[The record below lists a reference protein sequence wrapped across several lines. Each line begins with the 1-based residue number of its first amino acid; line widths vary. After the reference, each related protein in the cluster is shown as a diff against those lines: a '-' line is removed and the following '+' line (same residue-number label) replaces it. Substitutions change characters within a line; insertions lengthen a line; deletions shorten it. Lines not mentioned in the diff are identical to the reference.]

1 MSSPNSET
9 LTAGVKPDEERKYY
23 RSPSFWLVILGLC
36 ISSFLALLEATIVS
50 NALPTIVNSLHGE
63 DYVWVGSAYNLAAA
77 AFMPSTGVLAQMFG
91 RKSVLVGALAVF
103 SLGCALCGAAQTMA
117 MLIGGRVV
125 QGIGGA
131 GILSVS
137 TIIISDVVPL
147 SDRGVFNGLL
157 QLTWCLA
164 SGLGPV
170 VGGTLAQNG
179 KWRWIFYLNLPI
191 APIPS
196 ILVAT
201 CLNLKVPRWTWSESW
216 QHFDALGNLLVISG
230 SSLFAIGLTWGGSAK
245 FPWDSASVIAP
256 LCIGGVILL
265 AFMLYEY
272 RWSPSPMV
280 PVKLMLNRTT
290 LSGYLQVMIFP
301 IPFLALVYYL
311 PIYLQAC
318 KGLSPARSG
327 VILFGLAFSTPPI
340 AIISGIIITITKR
353 YRAQLWLG
361 WVISI
366 VGLVLMGTT
375 HTDTSLRTFVGFE
388 ILVGAGFGIIF
399 SSTYFPVLAPL
410 PLTAAAHA
418 LAFFAFLRQFFQIW
432 GITVGGVILQ
442 NTFPGRIPE
451 ELLARLPSNLD
462 PLTLIPLLRELSAAD
477 LEITRIAF
485 ADSLDR
491 VWQVM
496 AGVSGAGLLVSCF
509 TRHYELHTSTDKD
522 WGVKE
527 KEKDVPSAGAG
538 VEREESPAAAQM

>member
-1 MSSPNSET
+1 MASPEPEAMTSES
-9 LTAGVKPDEERKYY
+9 KREEKKYY
-23 RSPSFWLVILGLC
+23 RSLSFWLVILGLN
-36 ISSFLALLEATIVS
+36 ISSFLALLEATIIS
-50 NALPTIVNSLHGE
+50 NALPTIVSSLHGE
-63 DYVWVGSAYNLAAA
+63 EYVWVGSAYNLAAA

-91 RKSVLVGALAVF
+91 RKAVLVGSLAIF

-117 MLIGGRVV
+117 MLIGGRAV

-131 GILSVS
+131 GILSAC

-147 SDRGVFNGLL
+147 SNRGVFNGLL

-170 VGGTLAQNG
+170 VGGTLAQEG

-191 APIPS
+191 APVS
-196 ILVAT
+196 GVLVVAF
-201 CLNLKVPRWTWSESW
+201 LDLKVPRWTWSECW
-216 QHFDALGNLLVISG
+216 QQFDAMGNFLVVSG
-230 SSLFAIGLTWGGSAK
+230 SSLFAIGLTWGGSSK
-245 FPWDSASVIAP
+245 FAWDSASVLAP
-256 LCIGGVILL
+256 LCIGGATLVLFI
-265 AFMLYEY
+265 LYEY
-272 RWSPSPMV
+272 RWSQCPMV

-311 PIYLQAC
+311 PVYLQAC

-327 VILFGLAFSTPPI
+327 VILFGVAFSTPPT
-340 AIISGIIITITKR
+340 AIISGIIITVTKQ

-366 VGLVLMGTT
+366 VGLALMGTT
-375 HTDTSLRTFVGFE
+375 HAETSLRTFVGFE

-399 SSTYFPVLAPL
+399 SSTYFPILAPL
-410 PLTAAAHA
+410 PLTSAARA

-442 NTFPGRIPE
+442 NTLPRHLPE
-451 ELLARLPSNLD
+451 AILSVLPSNLD
-462 PLTLIPLLRELSAAD
+462 VLTLIPLLHDLSPAD
-477 LEITRIAF
+477 LEITRAAF
-485 ADSLDR
+485 ADSLDT
-491 VWQVM
+491 VWQIM
-496 AGVSGAGLLVSCF
+496 AGISGVGLIASF
-509 TRHYELHTSTDKD
+509 FMRHYALHTSTDKE

-527 KEKDVPSAGAG
+527 KDD
-538 VEREESPAAAQM
+538 PATGTGEDGPATAQVL